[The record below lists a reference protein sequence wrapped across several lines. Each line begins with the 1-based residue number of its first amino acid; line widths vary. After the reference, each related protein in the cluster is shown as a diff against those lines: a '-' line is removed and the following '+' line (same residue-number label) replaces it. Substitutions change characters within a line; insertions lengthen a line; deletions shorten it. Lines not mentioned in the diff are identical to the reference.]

1 MSSIKINNLRIEFPI
16 IGSSKSFRR
25 EVLLTPIQ
33 KFLKRWKGDEGEE
46 KLIKKDTS
54 VAKDD
59 TRELMTGGTLS
70 DAKGS
75 EHLSIIA
82 VNDVT
87 FTVNQGDRIGLIGPN
102 GSGKTTL
109 LRAMSGVYEPISGSV
124 EVEGKISALFTTT
137 LGMDPDDTGYN
148 NIFHM
153 GMYLGMSKEEILD
166 KVKEIVSY
174 TDLGIFIDLPV
185 KTYSAGMV
193 ARLSFAVA
201 TSIVPEILLLDEGLG
216 AGDARFQKKVSDR
229 VDGLVSRSGV
239 LVIASHSAEM
249 IKQMCNKAALLNNGK
264 LLFFGDVEDAFK
276 EYDKLSGTGT

>member
-1 MSSIKINNLRIEFPI
+1 MSSIKISNLRIEFPI
-16 IGSSKSFRR
+16 IGASKSFRR
-25 EVLLTPIQ
+25 EVLLSPIERL
-33 KFLKRWKGDEGEE
+33 LKRWKGDKDEE
-46 KLIKKDTS
+46 PLIKKDSSATR
-54 VAKDD
+54 DD
-59 TRELMTGGTLS
+59 TRELITGGTLS
-70 DAKGS
+70 DVKNS
-75 EHLSIIA
+75 EHLSVIA
-82 VNDVT
+82 VNDVS
-87 FTVNQGDRIGLIGPN
+87 FTVEQGDRVGLIGPN

-109 LRAMSGVYEPISGSV
+109 LRAMSGVYEPIAGDV
-124 EVEGKISALFTTT
+124 TVEGKISALFTTT

-153 GMYLGMSKEEILD
+153 GMYLGMSKDEIVG
-166 KVKEIVSY
+166 KVKEIVDY
-174 TDLGIFIDLPV
+174 TDLGVFIDLPV

-249 IKQMCNKAALLNNGK
+249 IKQMCNKAALLNKGK
-264 LLFFGDVEDAFK
+264 LLFFGDVEKAFE
-276 EYDKLSGTGT
+276 EYDKLSAVG